1 MKKKLTSSLFTSLET
16 FSTNSIFLWSIDEF
30 FPFTICGRQNEVLPL
45 VKYNIMNQIKY
56 NELAA
61 PLFSTTEKIY
71 LTFCD
76 TNNYK
81 NGKYNS
87 CAASIFNETIFL
99 EENTASLS
107 IQKKER
113 KRKLTS
119 KNHLGDTKFN

>member
-1 MKKKLTSSLFTSLET
+1 M
-16 FSTNSIFLWSIDEF
+16 N
-30 FPFTICGRQNEVLPL
+30 LPL
-45 VKYNIMNQIKY
+45 
-56 NELAA
+56 
-61 PLFSTTEKIY
+61 FFTTIKIY

-87 CAASIFNETIFL
+87 CATSIFNETIFL